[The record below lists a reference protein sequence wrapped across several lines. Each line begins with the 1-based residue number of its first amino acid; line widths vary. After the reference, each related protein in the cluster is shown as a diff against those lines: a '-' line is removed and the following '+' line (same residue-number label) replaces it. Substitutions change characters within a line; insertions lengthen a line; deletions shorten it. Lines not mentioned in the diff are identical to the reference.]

1 MAKMNLQNVL
11 KAAGSAALAS
21 FPPYGPLAIAALNQ
35 VLPDSQKLPETA
47 TAADAKT
54 ALGSLPEEDRVT
66 ILTQELKLEEA
77 KIKEAGDT
85 VRTML
90 IHDAKTPQ
98 STRPFIAKGCF
109 WVLGAVAV
117 MTSSAI
123 TYAAVK
129 GEGNTIM
136 ALSSSWELIAVVIAP
151 LVYVLKAYFGAIQ
164 TEQKQ
169 RLNAANGYNIET
181 GISAITG
188 ALKK

>member
-1 MAKMNLQNVL
+1 MNLE
-11 KAAGSAALAS
+11 KAIKTAGSAALAS
-21 FPPYGPLAIAALNQ
+21 FPPYGTLAVAALNAF
-35 VLPDSQKLPETA
+35 LPDGKKLPETA
-47 TAADAKT
+47 TGAQAQT
-54 ALGSLPEEDRVT
+54 ALAQIPEGQRAAV
-66 ILTQELKLEEA
+66 LSQELKLEET
-77 KIKEAGDT
+77 KVKEGGDT

-90 IHDAKTPQ
+90 IHDAKNTH

-109 WVLGAVAV
+109 YVLGAVATL
-117 MTSSAI
+117 TSSAI

-129 GEGNTIM
+129 DEGSTIM

-181 GISAITG
+181 GLAMITN